1 MNHLYRSTL
10 KIKILFATFTAL
22 LLNQLCTANANADLG
37 MWEFHLDPV
46 PMLVMTGDR
55 KKASTLVIK
64 VSEECKGLMVAFL
77 PSVNEKNLVELKGEV
92 IPVSFGINIDS
103 ERVEVLEELKLH
115 SVISSEETKKEASA
129 VFRVFEFDNINEL
142 KGTIE
147 PGNSISF
154 YIKAKNTELFNMSY
168 ESWSF
173 EGLEAGLEEAND
185 WCTKGVSN
193 MVSFKHPQLL
203 FI

>member
-22 LLNQLCTANANADLG
+22 LLNQLCTANANANEKA
-37 MWEFHLDPV
+37 WEFYLDPV

-64 VSEECKGLMVAFL
+64 VNEDCNGLMVAFL

-92 IPVSFGINIDS
+92 IPVSFGVNIDS
-103 ERVEVLEELKLH
+103 ERVEVLEELELH
-115 SVISSEETKKEASA
+115 SVISSEETEEEASA
-129 VFRVFEFDNINEL
+129 VFRVIEFDNINEL
-142 KGTIE
+142 KETIE

-154 YIKAKNTELFNMSY
+154 YIKAKNTELFDMSY

-185 WCTKGVSN
+185 WCSKISTSEAE
-193 MVSFKHPQLL
+193 FQHPKVIL
-203 FI
+203 I